1 MLRPNFFCGA
11 VVFLCLLQQT
21 CSIAAYDCQ
30 HKGVVVAT
38 IDAYKVQDCVK
49 ENSAD
54 LILQDKAVQLIQEES
69 YINIKVWHC
78 RLKELALVSTCG
90 LNSHASV
97 VKDGLQN
104 SLLEI
109 SRTKCLHIHREG
121 FFSHRGTM
129 IEGLKPNSTVSR
141 SFTAHGIL
149 ESDGTCYGTS
159 FSTETASYT
168 NSVMQ
173 ISLEISLKDSLAL
186 FDTDEDEILFNGGT
200 VCKASDN
207 SCWIPQLGWSFWDI
221 SKVADCHSKNVIYQG
236 IATMSSKTSK
246 IEVGNVISV
255 KSEETLFAVKLK
267 ARAHLCFQAA
277 FSTDHSRL
285 FIIFKNP
292 DFGFFLNRIKS
303 L

>member
-1 MLRPNFFCGA
+1 M
-11 VVFLCLLQQT
+11 
-21 CSIAAYDCQ
+21 
-30 HKGVVVAT
+30 VAT

-49 ENSAD
+49 EDSAD
-54 LILQDKAVQLIQEES
+54 LILQEKAVQLIQEES
-69 YINIKVWHC
+69 YSNVKVWHC
-78 RLKELALVSTCG
+78 RLKELTLVSSCG
-90 LNSHASV
+90 LSSHASV
-97 VKDGLQN
+97 VKNGLQN
-104 SLLEI
+104 SFLEI
-109 SRTKCLHIHREG
+109 SRTKCLQIHREG

-141 SFTAHGIL
+141 SFTAHGSL

-168 NSVMQ
+168 NFVMQ

-200 VCKASDN
+200 VCKASGN
-207 SCWIPQLGWSFWDI
+207 SCWLPQLGWSFWDI
-221 SKVADCHSKNVIYQG
+221 SKLADCHSKNVIYQG
-236 IATMSSKTSK
+236 LATMSSRSNE
-246 IEVGNVISV
+246 IEVGNVILV

-277 FSTDHSRL
+277 FATDHASL

-292 DFGFFLNRIKS
+292 DFVFFFTK
-303 L
+303 